1 MVLSTQEK
9 SSWLDTLWYSWT
21 QVELPFDITENSIQ
35 IIHDAANLF
44 KLLLV
49 MDNLFGHFQKETPV
63 DESHPP
69 DNTNL

>member
-1 MVLSTQEK
+1 MALSTQEK

-21 QVELPFDITENSIQ
+21 QVELPSDITENSIQ

-49 MDNLFGHFQKETPV
+49 MDNLFGRFRKETPV
-63 DESHPP
+63 DEPHPP
-69 DNTNL
+69 DNTNV